1 MPLRTKL
8 HTHIF
13 ADNEHWS
20 WQKFAV
26 KRDKSVQFMKKRKE
40 KKERRRS
47 EATSGPRA
55 FVSGH
60 FYSMTYHAP
69 SVCNDTAGRCFTL
82 CQKCTRS
89 FFFFFL
95 FNRAA
100 VTGRARLGS
109 LSQHAPALI
118 VSEQRAA
125 PDNET
130 RTPTSWPCCL
140 IIQRW
145 MEIKDLTHTLF
156 IMWETCHSCQCRRG
170 GGGGGS
176 ILICFT
182 LLSSPCPRVSGS
194 FIFFFPLGI
203 GWVTKKKKN
212 FAKDLQ

>member
-1 MPLRTKL
+1 MNTEVGRNLLWNETKVCSL
-8 HTHIF
+8 
-13 ADNEHWS
+13 W
-20 WQKFAV
+20 
-26 KRDKSVQFMKKRKE
+26 
-40 KKERRRS
+40 KKERKKKKEEEVRQPPGLGLLSVGISIQWPIMRRVY
-47 EATSGPRA
+47 AMIRLGD
-55 FVSGH
+55 VSH
-60 FYSMTYHAP
+60 CVF
-69 SVCNDTAGRCFTL
+69 
-82 CQKCTRS
+82 

-109 LSQHAPALI
+109 LSQHASALI

-194 FIFFFPLGI
+194 LFFFSR
-203 GWVTKKKKN
+203 
-212 FAKDLQ
+212 

>member
-26 KRDKSVQFMKKRKE
+26 KRDKSVQFIK

-95 FNRAA
+95 NCAA

-140 IIQRW
+140 IIQLW

-170 GGGGGS
+170 GDGGGGS
-176 ILICFT
+176 WYW
-182 LLSSPCPRVSGS
+182 SASPCSLPLPLCKWV
-194 FIFFFPLGI
+194 IYFFF
-203 GWVTKKKKN
+203 
-212 FAKDLQ
+212 FC

>member
-26 KRDKSVQFMKKRKE
+26 KRDKSVQFMKKRKG
-40 KKERRRS
+40 KKRKKKKWGNLRASGFCQWAFLFNDLSCAECMQWYGWEMFHTVS
-47 EATSGPRA
+47 EMYKV
-55 FVSGH
+55 F
-60 FYSMTYHAP
+60 
-69 SVCNDTAGRCFTL
+69 
-82 CQKCTRS
+82 

-194 FIFFFPLGI
+194 FIFFSR
-203 GWVTKKKKN
+203 
-212 FAKDLQ
+212 

>member
-1 MPLRTKL
+1 MLQLGCIMPLRTKL

-89 FFFFFL
+89 FFFFFSFLTVQLLPAGPDSDHCHNMLRLWL
-95 FNRAA
+95 F
-100 VTGRARLGS
+100 
-109 LSQHAPALI
+109 
-118 VSEQRAA
+118 
-125 PDNET
+125 
-130 RTPTSWPCCL
+130 
-140 IIQRW
+140 
-145 MEIKDLTHTLF
+145 
-156 IMWETCHSCQCRRG
+156 
-170 GGGGGS
+170 
-176 ILICFT
+176 
-182 LLSSPCPRVSGS
+182 LSSVPHQTMRPGPQRHDPV
-194 FIFFFPLGI
+194 
-203 GWVTKKKKN
+203 V
-212 FAKDLQ
+212 